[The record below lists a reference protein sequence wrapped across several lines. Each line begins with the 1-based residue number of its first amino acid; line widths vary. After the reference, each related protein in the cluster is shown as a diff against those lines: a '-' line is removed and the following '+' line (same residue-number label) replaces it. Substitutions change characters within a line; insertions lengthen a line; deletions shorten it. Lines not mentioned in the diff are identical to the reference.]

1 MTIRYDNDFYG
12 WTQEQA
18 SLLRSGRLAELDVHN
33 LLEEI
38 EAMGRSERRELESRL
53 QVLFMHLLKWEYQP
67 SHRGKSW
74 QLTIEEQR
82 RKAMRVLS
90 ENPSLKS
97 RLQDIIADAYG
108 DAVIGAERETGL
120 NRGLFPTNCPWS
132 FEQAV
137 NPDFYPG

>member
-1 MTIRYDNDFYG
+1 MTERYDTDFYG

-18 SLLRSGRLAELDVHN
+18 DLIRAGRTEDLDLKN

-53 QVLFMHLLKWEYQP
+53 QVLFMHLLKWQYQ
-67 SHRGKSW
+67 SERQGRSW

-82 RKAMRVLS
+82 LRALKVLS

-97 RLQDIIADAYG
+97 KLSDIIADAYRI
-108 DAVIGAERETGL
+108 AIINAERET
-120 NRGLFPTNCPWS
+120 NIRRSVFPETCPWT

-137 NPDFYPG
+137 DASFWPQ

>member
-38 EAMGRSERRELESRL
+38 EAMGRSERRELEFRL

-97 RLQDIIADAYG
+97 RLQNIIVDAYG

-120 NRGLFPTNCPWS
+120 NRGLFPANCPWS
-132 FEQAV
+132 FDQAV
-137 NPDFYPG
+137 NPDFYPE

>member
-1 MTIRYDNDFYG
+1 MTERYDTDFYG

-18 SLLRSGRLAELDVHN
+18 DLIRAGRTEDLDLKN

-53 QVLFMHLLKWEYQP
+53 QVLFMHLLKWQYQ
-67 SHRGKSW
+67 SERQGRSW

-82 RKAMRVLS
+82 RKALRVLQ

-97 RLQDIIADAYG
+97 RLTEIIKDAYG
-108 DAVIGAERETGL
+108 DAVIAAERET
-120 NRGLFPTNCPWS
+120 NIRRSVFPETCPWT

-137 NPDFYPG
+137 DASFWPQ

>member
-18 SLLRSGRLAELDVHN
+18 NLLRSGRLAELDIHN

-82 RKAMRVLS
+82 RKATRVLS

-120 NRGLFPTNCPWS
+120 NRGLFPANCPWS

-137 NPDFYPG
+137 NPDFYPE

>member
-1 MTIRYDNDFYG
+1 MTERYDTDFYG

-18 SLLRSGRLAELDVHN
+18 DLIRAGRTEDLDLKN

-38 EAMGRSERRELESRL
+38 ESMGRSERRELESRL
-53 QVLFMHLLKWEYQP
+53 QVLFMHLLKWQYQ
-67 SHRGKSW
+67 SERQGRSW

-82 RKAMRVLS
+82 FRALKVLS

-97 RLQDIIADAYG
+97 KLSDIIADAYRI
-108 DAVIGAERETGL
+108 AVINAERET
-120 NRGLFPTNCPWS
+120 NIRRSVFPETCPWT

-137 NPDFYPG
+137 DASFWPQ

>member
-1 MTIRYDNDFYG
+1 MTERYDTDFYG

-18 SLLRSGRLAELDVHN
+18 DLIRAGRTEDLDLKN

-53 QVLFMHLLKWEYQP
+53 QVLFMHLLKWQYQ
-67 SHRGKSW
+67 SERQGRSW

-82 RKAMRVLS
+82 RKALRVLQ

-97 RLQDIIADAYG
+97 RLNEIVKDAYG
-108 DAVIGAERETGL
+108 DAVIAAERET
-120 NRGLFPTNCPWS
+120 NIRRSVFPETCPWT

-137 NPDFYPG
+137 DASFWPQ

>member
-1 MTIRYDNDFYG
+1 MTERYDTDFYG

-18 SLLRSGRLAELDVHN
+18 DLIRAGRTEDLDLKN

-53 QVLFMHLLKWEYQP
+53 QVLFMHLLKWQYQ
-67 SHRGKSW
+67 SERQGRSW

-82 RKAMRVLS
+82 LRALKVLS

-97 RLQDIIADAYG
+97 KLSGIIADAYRI
-108 DAVIGAERETGL
+108 AVINAERET
-120 NRGLFPTNCPWS
+120 NIRRSVFPETCPWT

-137 NPDFYPG
+137 DASFWPQ

>member
-1 MTIRYDNDFYG
+1 MTERYDTDFYG

-18 SLLRSGRLAELDVHN
+18 DLIRAGRTEDLDLKN

-53 QVLFMHLLKWEYQP
+53 QELFMHLLKWQYQ
-67 SHRGKSW
+67 SERQGRSW

-82 RKAMRVLS
+82 LRALKVLS

-97 RLQDIIADAYG
+97 KLSDIIADAYRI
-108 DAVIGAERETGL
+108 AVINAERET
-120 NRGLFPTNCPWS
+120 NIRRSVFPETCPWT

-137 NPDFYPG
+137 DASFWPQ